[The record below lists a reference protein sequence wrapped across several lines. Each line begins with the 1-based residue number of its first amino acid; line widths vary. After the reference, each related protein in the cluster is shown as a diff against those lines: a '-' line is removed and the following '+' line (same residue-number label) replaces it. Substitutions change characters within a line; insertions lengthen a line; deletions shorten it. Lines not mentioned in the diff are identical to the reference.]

1 MILRVNNGRYSLHGS
16 YGNGLGGTENKRG
29 CGKEWGSDD
38 FLGILEFAGDVGVKD
53 RVFVSVN
60 GWSVLVLLPHSSMK
74 MPSCR
79 HVAFEK
85 SNR

>member
-1 MILRVNNGRYSLHGS
+1 MGWKARKIREDLGKNGEVMI
-16 YGNGLGGTENKRG
+16 
-29 CGKEWGSDD
+29 

-60 GWSVLVLLPHSSMK
+60 GWSMLVLLPHSSMK
-74 MPSCR
+74 IPSCR